1 MRALIQHMGYKNF
14 IVYDSVGYDK
24 TNAFL
29 EGLHADDLDRETMR
43 KDMERAIYEREEES
57 DDGNPY
63 CECNEQPYEEE
74 EASNICSACGKLL
87 S

>member
-1 MRALIQHMGYKNF
+1 MVENNDPQGLYEETLTRIKRDYCESCGYTESHDPNCP
-14 IVYDSVGYDK
+14 
-24 TNAFL
+24 
-29 EGLHADDLDRETMR
+29 REP
-43 KDMERAIYEREEES
+43 DEES

-74 EASNICSACGKLL
+74 AASNICSACGKLL